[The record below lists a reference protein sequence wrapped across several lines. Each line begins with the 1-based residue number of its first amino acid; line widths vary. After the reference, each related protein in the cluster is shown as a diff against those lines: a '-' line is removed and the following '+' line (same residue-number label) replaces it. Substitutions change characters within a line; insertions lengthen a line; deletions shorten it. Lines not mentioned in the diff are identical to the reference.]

1 MVDGQMTRQSV
12 FSMTCWSAAEPT
24 NPEAPVRKRVLL
36 MGRGLLSHGD
46 GLLINLG
53 HLGCGHDGNVFDL
66 AGTDYCPVALVRGE
80 GRSEEHT
87 SELQS
92 LMRNSNAAL
101 CLK

>member
-80 GRSEEHT
+80 GEGLGGRQGHEPLGRASCGG
-87 SELQS
+87 
-92 LMRNSNAAL
+92 RRG
-101 CLK
+101 